1 MAFAGLVGVVLAATS
16 QAANATVTMPSEP
29 MPSVSPRLSA
39 ATQAQ
44 LMSDVLPASPPI
56 TLTDQVTDGAG
67 ALSDAE
73 RQDVDSALD
82 RLADE
87 SDLRMFVVYIES
99 FDGTEPVDW
108 ANASANQ
115 SGLGPDDLL
124 LAVATVDHEFGL
136 SADTN
141 VPLTPAQL
149 RSIDDAVA
157 SAVEDERW
165 AAAATD
171 AADVVRRAATDATSP
186 LLVAGVVVAGALV
199 LAVLGYVLWRF
210 ALPRVLPR
218 LARPTDR
225 SATVGGPAPD
235 ELADL
240 PVPELDERASGSL
253 VRIDDAL
260 KTCEQE
266 LGFARAELGADATR
280 DFELI
285 LARAAADV
293 RQAFAIR
300 QELDV
305 AAQAEDT
312 QADGAPRD
320 HREAEEHRQVLGDAE
335 RRARLTR
342 VIALCESAADTL
354 DARTRAF
361 DDLRRL
367 QQRAPELLADVVARE
382 PEVTDRVATTRA
394 TLERLAGRYPAEA
407 LAMVSGNPEQA
418 ELLLVNATAAVS
430 AGRSALEAGQKA
442 VAVAHARGA
451 QNALGQAVM
460 LLDAVDATA
469 AHLDRAAGRLDKS
482 IASLTQDVVAARCV
496 EGDFRVTIART
507 AAQASLKHVEVT
519 REGGDPLAGLQR
531 IAAAEAALDAALA
544 GTRDFTEVAARAS
557 ALLRDTLG
565 RVDEQVRQTSDFVA
579 TRRGAVGSPAR
590 TRLAEATRRADAARS
605 LHPTDP
611 AAALGEAQRAS
622 KLVQEAARLAREDA
636 DAVVI
641 AAAAK
646 AAPDADGSDENGPI
660 TGGMMLGGILLDPK
674 VVRSRRHAATA
685 RIGGGFGGGGFGG
698 GRPGTLRR
706 LGTVRAWWPTPA
718 R

>member
-1 MAFAGLVGVVLAATS
+1 VAFTGLVGVVLAATS

-29 MPSVSPRLSA
+29 APSVSPRLSA

-56 TLTDQVTDGAG
+56 TLTDQVTDDAD

-73 RQDVDSALD
+73 REDVHAALD

-149 RSIDDAVA
+149 RSVDNAVA

-165 AAAATD
+165 APAATD
-171 AADVVRRAATDATSP
+171 AADTVRRAGTDGASP
-186 LLVAGVVVAGALV
+186 LLVAGVVVAGVLV
-199 LAVLGYVLWRF
+199 LTVLGYVLWRF
-210 ALPRVLPR
+210 ALPRALPR
-218 LARPTDR
+218 LPRLPGR
-225 SATVGGPAPD
+225 SAAAGSPVPD

-240 PVPELDERASGSL
+240 PVAELDERASGSL

-312 QADGAPRD
+312 QADGGPGAD
-320 HREAEEHRQVLGDAE
+320 HREADEHHPVLGDAE

-367 QQRAPELLADVVARE
+367 QQRTPELLADVVARE
-382 PEVTDRVATTRA
+382 PEVTDRVAATRTA
-394 TLERLAGRYPAEA
+394 LEQLAGRYPADT

-418 ELLLVNATAAVS
+418 ELLLVNAKAAVS

-482 IASLTQDVVAARCV
+482 IASLTQDVVAARFV
-496 EGDFRVTIART
+496 EGDFRVTLART

-565 RVDEQVRQTSDFVA
+565 RVDEQLRQTSDFVA

-590 TRLAEATRRADAARS
+590 TRLAEAARLADAART
-605 LHPTDP
+605 LQPIDP

-622 KLVQEAARLAREDA
+622 KLVQEAARLARADA

-641 AAAAK
+641 AAEAK
-646 AAPDADGSDENGPI
+646 PDADGSDENGPI

>member
-1 MAFAGLVGVVLAATS
+1 VAFAGLVGVVLAATS

-29 MPSVSPRLSA
+29 APSVSPRLSA

-56 TLTDQVTDGAG
+56 TLTDQVTDDAEV
-67 ALSDAE
+67 LSETE
-73 RQDVDSALD
+73 RQDVDAALD

-141 VPLTPAQL
+141 VPLTAAQL
-149 RSIDDAVA
+149 RSIDSAVA

-165 AAAATD
+165 APAATD
-171 AADVVRRAATDATSP
+171 AADAIRRAGTATTSP
-186 LLVAGVVVAGALV
+186 LLVAGIAVAGALV
-199 LAVLGYVLWRF
+199 LAALGYVLWRF

-218 LARPTDR
+218 LARLTDR
-225 SATVGGPAPD
+225 STAAGSPAPD

-240 PVPELDERASGSL
+240 PVAELNERASDSL
-253 VRIDDAL
+253 IRIDDAL

-300 QELDV
+300 HELDV

-312 QADGAPRD
+312 QADDAPRAE
-320 HREAEEHRQVLGDAE
+320 HREADEHRPVLGDAE
-335 RRARLTR
+335 LRARLTR

-367 QQRAPELLADVVARE
+367 QQRTPELLADVVARE
-382 PEVTDRVATTRA
+382 PEVTDRVAATHA
-394 TLERLAGRYPAEA
+394 TLERLTGRYPADT

-418 ELLLVNATAAVS
+418 ELLLVNAKAAVS
-430 AGRSALEAGQKA
+430 SGRSALEAGQKA

-469 AHLDRAAGRLDKS
+469 AHLDRAAGRLDKA
-482 IASLTQDVVAARCV
+482 IASLTQDVVAARSV
-496 EGDFRVTIART
+496 EGDFRVTLART

-565 RVDEQVRQTSDFVA
+565 RVDEQLRQTADFVA

-590 TRLAEATRRADAARS
+590 TRLAEATRLADAARS
-605 LHPTDP
+605 LQPIDP

-636 DAVVI
+636 DAVI
-641 AAAAK
+641 AAEARSH
-646 AAPDADGSDENGPI
+646 ADGSDENGPI
-660 TGGMMLGGILLDPK
+660 TGGMMLGGILLDPR

-706 LGTVRAWWPTPA
+706 LGTVRAWWPTPVK
-718 R
+718 